1 MKEMKYLKIFEE
13 FNADDYLD
21 AINSGGR
28 IYWDEKEKLFLG
40 QKLGLDRARHLSAE
54 QSKVVKAL
62 PDAILFIDGEK
73 TLIPYYV
80 DGDSMNGGCF
90 RREGDKI
97 AYSEWSKDGLMK
109 YGHEMVDSFDNVLSE
124 IIGQLEDEGR
134 PYIES
139 GFAADEIDDWRMDKI
154 MDFLIKKPNAFVGEF
169 KERHGIKG
177 NMSIADIAEHIIAND
192 LWDQVEKE
200 L

>member
-1 MKEMKYLKIFEE
+1 M
-13 FNADDYLD
+13 
-21 AINSGGR
+21 
-28 IYWDEKEKLFLG
+28 
-40 QKLGLDRARHLSAE
+40 
-54 QSKVVKAL
+54 

-80 DGDSMNGGCF
+80 DGESMSGGCF

-97 AYSEWSKDGLMK
+97 AYSEWSKDGIMK

-154 MDFLIKKPNAFVGEF
+154 MDFLIKKPNAFLSEF